1 MSQQEKFEKVE
12 VPEDGYPSRRE
23 RRAQRRAARQSGGF
37 GWFIGL
43 LLIVIGGL
51 YLLQDMGYLPTFT
64 NWWALFLLLPGVGVL
79 SAAISAY
86 RQNGGH
92 WTTEVMGLFLGSLLF
107 FGITAVFL
115 FELNYG
121 WLLPVFL
128 IAAGL
133 LLLFSPK
140 LAHH

>member
-1 MSQQEKFEKVE
+1 M
-12 VPEDGYPSRRE
+12 
-23 RRAQRRAARQSGGF
+23 
-37 GWFIGL
+37 

-51 YLLQDMGYLPTFT
+51 YLLQDGGYLPTFT
-64 NWWALFLLLPGVGVL
+64 NWWALFLLLPVVGVL
-79 SAAISAY
+79 SAAIGAY

-92 WTTEVMGLFLGSLLF
+92 WTSEVIGLFLGSLLF

-115 FELNYG
+115 FELDYS

-140 LAHH
+140 LAHR